1 MAARPNRPR
10 PSADAAASATA
21 TPRAIPKATPT
32 YPHLTRLTTTTGLY
46 EHALGTV
53 PRVEHG
59 MCVDDVARALVVTSR
74 TPEPTAQVRAMS
86 RIYLTFLLA
95 AQHQDGLM
103 HNRRDPDGTWLDE
116 PSADDQWGRALWAF
130 GTAAA
135 QSTDVGLASQ
145 ARAGAVTAMRARS
158 PHPRAMAY
166 AALGAVQLLRVVP
179 DDLSALHLLHDAR
192 LILQTAPTDRTW
204 PWPYE
209 RLTYANAVLP
219 EAMIAV
225 GRALHDGDL
234 RRHGLV
240 LLAWLEDQQTVDG
253 HLSVVPAGGR
263 SPGDPRPGFDQ
274 QPIEVAALAEA
285 GRTAHLATRDDRW
298 TTLLERCV
306 AWFEGDNDSAVA
318 VRDPATGGG
327 FDGLEVGSVNQNQG
341 AESTLAWLSTNQ
353 LAQAIGATR
362 SR

>member
-1 MAARPNRPR
+1 MTARPTGARSPAR
-10 PSADAAASATA
+10 TAAA
-21 TPRAIPKATPT
+21 PHT
-32 YPHLTRLTTTTGLY
+32 YPHLARLTTPTGLY

-74 TPEPTAQVRAMS
+74 TPEPTAEVLAMS
-86 RIYLTFLLA
+86 RTYLTFLLD
-95 AQHQDGLM
+95 AQHEDGRM
-103 HNRRDPDGTWLDE
+103 HNRRAPDGSWDDE
-116 PSADDQWGRALWAF
+116 PSAEDQWGRALWAF

-135 QSTDVGLASQ
+135 GSTDTQVTAR
-145 ARAGAVTAMRARS
+145 ARAGAATAMRARS

-166 AALGAVQLLRVVP
+166 AALGAVQLLRVLP
-179 DDLSALHLLHDAR
+179 DDPAALHMLHDAR
-192 LILQTAPTDRTW
+192 LVLRTAPTDRTW

-234 RRHGLV
+234 RRHGLI
-240 LLAWLEDQQTVDG
+240 LLGWLEDQQTVDG

-263 SPGDPRPGFDQ
+263 SPGDTRPGFDQ

-285 GRTAHLATRDDRW
+285 GRTAHLATRDGRW